1 MVFAALMLCASLAF
15 SESKTLAVQIRLD
28 RLGYSCNTIDGQWGR
43 KSQSALER
51 YCADRKLPLPA
62 TPEEAYDRFFSVG
75 SRLFRQ
81 DEVSSADLAALVSI
95 PTDPAEKSR
104 LAHLGYESIKEAFA
118 ERGHVSRR
126 TIERL
131 NPGLNWEKIRPGT
144 RITLPDFRKMADDLA
159 AGTRT
164 LPGDATRP
172 EATLV
177 KISLSK
183 FEIAAYDRSGTL
195 LGLFP
200 CSIAKDKSKAPKGE
214 LKIVSLVP
222 NPNYTYTPDHT
233 PPGAKRSRYM
243 FMDGPN
249 NPVGVAW
256 LGLSL
261 PGYGIHGTPIPE
273 RIGRAE
279 SHGCFR
285 LSNWNATRLYSLCRI
300 GTRVIIEP

>member
-1 MVFAALMLCASLAF
+1 MLCASLAF
-15 SESKTLAVQIRLD
+15 AESKTLAVQIRLD
-28 RLGYSCNTIDGQWGR
+28 RLGYSCNAIDGQWGR

-51 YCADRKLPLPA
+51 YCADRRLPVPP
-62 TPEEAYDRFFSVG
+62 TPEAAYDRFFSVG
-75 SRLFRQ
+75 GRLFRQ
-81 DEVSSADLAALVSI
+81 DVVTAADLAALVSI
-95 PTDPAEKSR
+95 PSDPAAKAKLPR
-104 LAHLGYESIKEAFA
+104 LGYETLQEAFA
-118 ERGHVSRR
+118 ERGHASRR

-131 NPGLNWEKIRPGT
+131 NPGLDWKRLRPGAK
-144 RITLPDFRKMADDLA
+144 ITLPDFRPMAEDLA
-159 AGTRT
+159 ASTRT

-177 KISLSK
+177 RISLSK

-200 CSIAKDKSKAPKGE
+200 CSIARDKAKAPQGE

-222 NPNYTYTPDHT
+222 NPNYTYTPDVA
-233 PPGAKRSRYM
+233 GKSRQI
-243 FMDGPN
+243 FMEGPN

-261 PGYGIHGTPIPE
+261 PGYGIHGTPVPE

-285 LSNWNATRLYSLCRI
+285 LANWNAARLYSLCRV
-300 GTRVIIEP
+300 GTRVVIDP

>member
-1 MVFAALMLCASLAF
+1 MLMLCATVAF
-15 SESKTLAVQIRLD
+15 AESKTLAVQIRLD

-51 YCADRKLPLPA
+51 YCADRKLPVPP
-62 TPEEAYDRFFSVG
+62 TPEAAYDRFFSIG
-75 SRLFRQ
+75 GRLFRQ
-81 DEVSSADLAALVSI
+81 DEVSAADLAGIVSI
-95 PTDPAEKSR
+95 PTEPAAKAKLPR
-104 LAHLGYESIKEAFA
+104 LGYESLKEAFA
-118 ERGHVSRR
+118 ERGHVSKR

-131 NPGLNWEKIRPGT
+131 NPGLNWERLKPGAK
-144 RITLPDFRKMADDLA
+144 ITLPDFRSMADDLA

-164 LPGDATRP
+164 LPGDAMRP

-177 KISLSK
+177 RISLSK

-200 CSIAKDKSKAPKGE
+200 CSIAKDKSKVPQGE

-222 NPNYTYTPDHT
+222 NPNYTYTPDAT
-233 PPGAKRSRYM
+233 PAGGKKSRYM
-243 FMDGPN
+243 FMEGPN

-261 PGYGIHGTPIPE
+261 SGYGIHGTPVPE

-285 LSNWNATRLYSLCRI
+285 LSNWNAARLYALCRI
-300 GTRVIIEP
+300 GTRVIIDP

>member
-1 MVFAALMLCASLAF
+1 MLCATLAF
-15 SESKTLAVQIRLD
+15 AESKTLAVQIRLD

-51 YCADRKLPLPA
+51 YCADRRLPVPE
-62 TPEEAYDRFFSVG
+62 TPEDAYDKFFSIG
-75 SRLFRQ
+75 GRLFRQ
-81 DEVSSADLAALVSI
+81 DEVTAADLAALVSI
-95 PTDPAEKSR
+95 PTDPAAKAKLPR
-104 LAHLGYESIKEAFA
+104 LGYESLKEAFA

-131 NPGLNWEKIRPGT
+131 NPGLNWERLKPGAK
-144 RITLPDFRKMADDLA
+144 ITLPDFRPMADDLA

-177 KISLSK
+177 RISLSK
-183 FEIAAYDRSGTL
+183 FEIVAYDASGTV

-200 CSIAKDKSKAPKGE
+200 CSIARNKAKVPQGE

-222 NPNYTYTPDHT
+222 NPNYTYTPDD
-233 PPGAKRSRYM
+233 ARQSRQI
-243 FMDGPN
+243 FMEGPN

-261 PGYGIHGTPIPE
+261 PGYGIHGTPVPE

-285 LSNWNATRLYSLCRI
+285 VSNWNAARLYSLCRV
-300 GTRVIIEP
+300 GTRVIVEP

>member
-1 MVFAALMLCASLAF
+1 MLMLCASVAF
-15 SESKTLAVQIRLD
+15 TESKTLAVQIRLD

-51 YCADRKLPLPA
+51 YCTDRKLPVPP
-62 TPEEAYDRFFSVG
+62 TPEAAYDKFFSIG
-75 SRLFRQ
+75 GRLFRQ
-81 DEVSSADLAALVSI
+81 DEVSAADLAAIVSI
-95 PTDPAEKSR
+95 PTEPAAKAKLPR
-104 LAHLGYESIKEAFA
+104 LGYESLKEAFA
-118 ERGHVSRR
+118 ERGHVSKR

-131 NPGLNWEKIRPGT
+131 NLGLNWERLKPGAK
-144 RITLPDFRKMADDLA
+144 ITLPDFRSMADDLA
-159 AGTRT
+159 AGTGT
-164 LPGDATRP
+164 LSGDAMRP

-177 KISLSK
+177 RISLSK

-200 CSIAKDKSKAPKGE
+200 CSIAKDKSKVPQGE

-222 NPNYTYTPDHT
+222 NPNYTYTPDAT
-233 PPGAKRSRYM
+233 PAGGKKSRYM
-243 FMDGPN
+243 FMEGPN

-261 PGYGIHGTPIPE
+261 PGYGIHGTPVPE

-285 LSNWNATRLYSLCRI
+285 LSNWNAARLYSLCRI
-300 GTRVIIEP
+300 GTRVIIDP

>member
-1 MVFAALMLCASLAF
+1 MLCASLAF
-15 SESKTLAVQIRLD
+15 AESKTLAVQIRLD

-51 YCADRKLPLPA
+51 YCADRKLPVPP
-62 TPEEAYDRFFSVG
+62 TPEDAYDKFFSIG
-75 SRLFRQ
+75 GRLFRQ
-81 DEVSSADLAALVSI
+81 DAVTAADLAALVSI
-95 PTDPAEKSR
+95 PTDPAAKAKLPR
-104 LAHLGYESIKEAFA
+104 LGYESLKEAFA

-126 TIERL
+126 TLERL
-131 NPGLNWEKIRPGT
+131 NPGLNWERLKPGAKV
-144 RITLPDFRKMADDLA
+144 TLPDFRPMADDLA

-177 KISLSK
+177 RISLSK
-183 FEIAAYDRSGTL
+183 FEIVAYDASGTV

-200 CSIAKDKSKAPKGE
+200 CSIARNKAKVPQGE

-222 NPNYTYTPDHT
+222 NPNYTYTPDD
-233 PPGAKRSRYM
+233 SRQSRQI
-243 FMDGPN
+243 FMEGPN
-249 NPVGVAW
+249 NPVGIAW

-261 PGYGIHGTPIPE
+261 PGYGIHGTPVPE

-285 LSNWNATRLYSLCRI
+285 VSNWNAARLYSLCRV
-300 GTRVIIEP
+300 GTRVIVDP

>member
-1 MVFAALMLCASLAF
+1 MLMLCASVAF
-15 SESKTLAVQIRLD
+15 TESKTLAVQIRLD

-51 YCADRKLPLPA
+51 YCADRKLPVPS
-62 TPEEAYDRFFSVG
+62 TPEAAYDKFFSIG
-75 SRLFRQ
+75 GRLFRQ
-81 DEVSSADLAALVSI
+81 DEVSAADLAAIVSI
-95 PTDPAEKSR
+95 PTEPAAKAKLPR
-104 LAHLGYESIKEAFA
+104 LGYESLKEAFA
-118 ERGHVSRR
+118 ERGHVSKR

-131 NPGLNWEKIRPGT
+131 NLGLNWERLKPGAK
-144 RITLPDFRKMADDLA
+144 ITLPDFRSMADDLA
-159 AGTRT
+159 AGTGT
-164 LPGDATRP
+164 LSGDAMRP

-177 KISLSK
+177 RISLSK

-200 CSIAKDKSKAPKGE
+200 CSIAKDKSKVPQGE

-222 NPNYTYTPDHT
+222 NPNYTYTPDAT
-233 PPGAKRSRYM
+233 PAGGKKSRYM
-243 FMDGPN
+243 FMEGPN

-261 PGYGIHGTPIPE
+261 PGYGIHGTPVPE

-285 LSNWNATRLYSLCRI
+285 LSNWNAARLYSLCRI
-300 GTRVIIEP
+300 GTRVIIDP